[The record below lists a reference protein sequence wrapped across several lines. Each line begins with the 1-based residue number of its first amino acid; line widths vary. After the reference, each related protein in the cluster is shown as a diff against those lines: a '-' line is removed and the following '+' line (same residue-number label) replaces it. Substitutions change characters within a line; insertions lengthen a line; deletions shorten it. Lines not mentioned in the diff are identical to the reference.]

1 MGLPLRNRVRRLD
14 GPQQSRAD
22 MDPIFTLPLLTLAAL
37 LVTASSVPAI
47 KRLAWHFDLVDHPR
61 GGAHKSHPR
70 PTAYGGL
77 AILMGFFPVL
87 ALASKIG
94 SLWILVACATALFC
108 VGLVDDWRGLAPLTR
123 FLLQTAVSACLVSSA
138 PEFRLAFFGGD
149 SVLAAALTIVWIV
162 ALTNAFNF
170 LDNMDGLAAGLAA
183 IVMLLLGLV
192 GLTMGSTPGAAL
204 GFALAGASAGFL
216 LHNFSPARIFMGDGG
231 AFFLGFAASGLSVFL
246 SRHCSSVLPST
257 DLPQRWAPL
266 LLLALPL
273 YDFVSVIAI
282 RLKSGKPP
290 WIGDTNHISH
300 RLVRMGWS
308 RRQAVL
314 TLYLLTLLT
323 GLPGLFLLRTQTWT
337 AWFLLLL
344 VPVFAGILAAL
355 DLTAARRP
363 NPPGPSGPREAEI
376 ESS

>member
-1 MGLPLRNRVRRLD
+1 
-14 GPQQSRAD
+14 
-22 MDPIFTLPLLTLAAL
+22 MDPIFALPLLTLAAL
-37 LVTASSVPAI
+37 LVTASFVPAI
-47 KRLAWHFDLVDHPR
+47 KLLAWHFDLVDHPR
-61 GGAHKSHPR
+61 GGSHKSHPR

-77 AILMGFFPVL
+77 AILLGFFPAL
-87 ALASKIG
+87 ALAPKIG
-94 SLWILVACATALFC
+94 PLWILAACATALFC

-123 FLLQTAVSACLVSSA
+123 FLLQTAVSAYLVLSA

-183 IVMLLLGLV
+183 IVLLLLGLV
-192 GLTMGSTPGAAL
+192 GLTVGSLPGAAL
-204 GFALAGASAGFL
+204 GLALAGASAGFL

-231 AFFLGFAASGLSVFL
+231 AFFLGFVASGLSVFL
-246 SRHCSSVLPST
+246 SRHCISALPPT

-282 RLKSGKPP
+282 RLKNGKPP

-308 RRQAVL
+308 RRQSVL

-344 VPVFAGILAAL
+344 VPAFAGILAAL
-355 DLTAARRP
+355 DLAAARRP
-363 NPPGPSGPREAEI
+363 NPSGPSSPREAEI
-376 ESS
+376 KSA